1 MEKMHQLFADGIN
14 MINNNKLR
22 MRLDPMI
29 SIGGPLKLPLANP
42 HLLLLYLKPLP
53 LPLAV
58 FD

>member
-1 MEKMHQLFADGIN
+1 MHQLFADGIN

-42 HLLLLYLKPLP
+42 HLLLLYLNPLP